1 MTTATANSAPNGYVS
16 PNIHSGDRLC
26 FTVFVALAVHA
37 SIILGIGF
45 DFYINRN
52 QAPVIEVT
60 LAHNPDTKPP
70 EKADYM
76 AQENQLG
83 GGELKEKALPSILE
97 PTEYIEQEINE
108 VSEQAPP
115 TAVSAEVKQQIT
127 QISTI
132 NESTQKVVDLEQQEV
147 KTEALED
154 LTQEIS
160 LLERSLELA
169 SLDAKLDIRE
179 QLQTKNTRIRRVS
192 SVSSLKTADAYYVK
206 QWIKKIHRV
215 GRLNYPEEA
224 RRRNIYGDLRVSV
237 ALLPN
242 GHIKDIRVLRSS
254 GHKVLDDAAI
264 RIVRLAEPFAP
275 FPDEL
280 KREYDELEITRTWL
294 FSKDGHTPVL

>member
-1 MTTATANSAPNGYVS
+1 MTTVQPNTTSNSLES

-37 SIILGIGF
+37 SIILGVGF
-45 DFYINRN
+45 DFFVNRN

-60 LAHNPDTKPP
+60 LAHNPDPAPP
-70 EKADYM
+70 VKADYM
-76 AQENQLG
+76 AQENQIG
-83 GGELKEKALPSILE
+83 GGELEEKALPSILE
-97 PTEYIEQEINE
+97 PTEYIEQEIHE
-108 VSEQAPP
+108 VSPQTPP
-115 TAVSAEVKQQIT
+115 KTIPIESKQQVT
-127 QISTI
+127 QIATV
-132 NESTQKVVDLEQQEV
+132 NESQQKTVDTELKEI
-147 KTEALED
+147 KSEALED
-154 LTQEIS
+154 LSQEIS
-160 LLERSLELA
+160 LLERSLALA
-169 SLDAKLDIRE
+169 SLDAKLDARE

-192 SVSSLKTADAYYVK
+192 SVSALKTADAYYVK
-206 QWIKKIHRV
+206 QWIKKIHRI

-224 RRRNIYGDLRVSV
+224 RRKNIYGDLRVTV

-254 GHKVLDDAAI
+254 GHKILDDAAI